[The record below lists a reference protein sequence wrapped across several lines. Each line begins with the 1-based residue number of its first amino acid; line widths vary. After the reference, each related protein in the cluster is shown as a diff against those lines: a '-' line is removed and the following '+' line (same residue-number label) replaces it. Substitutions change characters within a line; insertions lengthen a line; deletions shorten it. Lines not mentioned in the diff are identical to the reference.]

1 MKLLDCTLRDGGYY
15 TLWDFP
21 SQVVSAYIE
30 AMNKLPIDYL
40 EVGYRNNPSKE
51 YLGELATRR
60 CLRYVVYARIVA
72 KRLW

>member
-40 EVGYRNNPSKE
+40 EVGYRNNPCCDAGLSF
-51 YLGELATRR
+51 LL
-60 CLRYVVYARIVA
+60 CIRYVVYARIVA